1 MSTRPKPQARSRIL
15 QAVHETA
22 TDLQRLGFIDKRK
35 QQKLAVLKTAAFF
48 EERRQKSTGKALDA
62 LLSRTTGEPP
72 LEGDELPE
80 GYEPLAK
87 RAAPGPAKPA
97 RRVRKAAQPA
107 GATGKPCRQSRTY
120 CQKECPAERAAAGWS
135 TGKLPAHGLLRR
147 VG

>member
-107 GATGKPCRQSRTY
+107 GATGKPADSPGRTAR
-120 CQKECPAERAAAGWS
+120 KKSG
-135 TGKLPAHGLLRR
+135 
-147 VG
+147 